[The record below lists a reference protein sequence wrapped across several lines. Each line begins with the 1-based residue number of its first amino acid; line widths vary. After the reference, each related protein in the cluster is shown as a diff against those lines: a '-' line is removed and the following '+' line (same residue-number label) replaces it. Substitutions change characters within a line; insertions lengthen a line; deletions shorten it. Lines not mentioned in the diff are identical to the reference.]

1 MDVGSANTLG
11 LPISLATAA
20 QTQSKSKSID
30 SVETVSKDEFLQ
42 LLVAQLK
49 NQDPIEPVKNEA
61 FLAQLATF
69 SSLEQLVSIKEGI
82 NKLVGFTTDGT
93 TDSTNTQTQSSSKG

>member
-1 MDVGSANTLG
+1 MNVGSANTLG
-11 LPISLATAA
+11 LPIALTTAG
-20 QTQSKSKSID
+20 QTQNKSTSID
-30 SVETVSKDEFLQ
+30 SVESVSKDEFLQ

-69 SSLEQLVSIKEGI
+69 SSLEQLVAIKEGI
-82 NKLVGFTTDGT
+82 NKLIEFTTDET
-93 TDSTNTQTQSSSKG
+93 ADLTNTQTQSSEKG